1 MKVKPKSCSC
11 FSCRH
16 SPVRGTVLRYAERA
30 NRRAVKMALATH
42 DFIRVEDLFLWK
54 SDYPS

>member
-11 FSCRH
+11 FGCRH
-16 SPVRGTVLRYAERA
+16 SPVRSAVLRYAERA
-30 NRRAVKMALATH
+30 NRRAVKVALSTRNFA
-42 DFIRVEDLFLWK
+42 RVEDLFLWK